1 MSKKIIFTE
10 KAPAPIGPYNQ
21 AVSVGNMLFASGQ
34 IAIVPATGELITG
47 DVEREAK
54 QVMENIASVL
64 EAANFAFTDIAKAS
78 IFLKSMDDFGK
89 VNAIYGEYFENSTA
103 PARECVEVARLPKDV
118 SVEISVIAIKS

>member
-21 AVSVGNMLFASGQ
+21 AVIVGDMLFASGQ
-34 IAIVPATGELITG
+34 IAIVPETGELITG
-47 DVEREAK
+47 DVERETR
-54 QVMENIASVL
+54 QVMKNIEAVL
-64 EAANFAFTDIAKAS
+64 SAAGLDFGNIAKAS

-89 VNAIYGEYFENSTA
+89 VNAIYGESFDNSTA

-118 SVEISVIAIKS
+118 SVEISVIAIK

>member
-21 AVSVGNMLFASGQ
+21 AVRVGNMLFVSGQ
-34 IAIVPATGELITG
+34 IAIVPETNTLITG
-47 DVEREAK
+47 DVEREAT
-54 QVMENIASVL
+54 QVMKNIAAVL
-64 EAANFAFTDIAKAS
+64 EAAGFTFEHIAKAS

-89 VNAIYGEYFENSTA
+89 VNTIYGKSFDNSTA

-118 SVEISVIAIKS
+118 SVEISVIAIK

>member
-1 MSKKIIFTE
+1 MSKNIIFTK

-34 IAIVPATGELITG
+34 IAIVPETGELITG
-47 DVEREAK
+47 DVERETK
-54 QVMENIASVL
+54 QVMKNVAAVL
-64 EAANFAFTDIAKAS
+64 DAAGFAFTDIAKAS

-89 VNAIYGEYFENSTA
+89 VNAIYGEYFDNSTA